1 MLYFST
7 MPTIFGPE
15 DGYAACAK
23 SASGSLTECG
33 TEEVVGDTVVCGRH
47 NLTSEC

>member
-1 MLYFST
+1 

-15 DGYAACAK
+15 DGYAACAN
-23 SASGSLTECG
+23 SVSGSLTEGG

-47 NLTSEC
+47 YLISEC